1 MRTVDIDNEDNSLVI
16 DTDFTTDTF
25 YFYPEE
31 KKFKLSSS
39 IKDDVFYNT
48 SIIEYR
54 VSAHPIELQMRTIE
68 LSHEPPLE
76 YSIRDGVVLESEI
89 IKNKFNRPKRVQEL
103 KEQTEW
109 MKIPLLNNLEVNLH
123 ILSIHSEIISKEE
136 NRRFLRQSLERIKL
150 GLSKTQSAI
159 EKDKNGLRILT
170 GEYGK
175 QIWYPNVSD
184 EEFKKYLDLPEEK
197 RKDTPFGKKIEY
209 AQKFNDS
216 LFNEK
221 FPNYVGI
228 SETEFKNSD
237 KIIKYIQKLVDEKEQ
252 TPQILPAKN
261 SKTKEVITSLLITL
275 LLSWVASLFVN
286 INPFLIFILVQI
298 IAFLQSIIG
307 NWFTRYFLK
316 S

>member
-123 ILSIHSEIISKEE
+123 ILSIHSEIISKE
-136 NRRFLRQSLERIKL
+136 
-150 GLSKTQSAI
+150 
-159 EKDKNGLRILT
+159 
-170 GEYGK
+170 
-175 QIWYPNVSD
+175 
-184 EEFKKYLDLPEEK
+184 
-197 RKDTPFGKKIEY
+197 
-209 AQKFNDS
+209 
-216 LFNEK
+216 
-221 FPNYVGI
+221 
-228 SETEFKNSD
+228 
-237 KIIKYIQKLVDEKEQ
+237 
-252 TPQILPAKN
+252 
-261 SKTKEVITSLLITL
+261 
-275 LLSWVASLFVN
+275 
-286 INPFLIFILVQI
+286 
-298 IAFLQSIIG
+298 
-307 NWFTRYFLK
+307 
-316 S
+316 

>member
-237 KIIKYIQKLVDEKEQ
+237 KIIKYIQKLVDEKEPW
-252 TPQILPAKN
+252 TRDD
-261 SKTKEVITSLLITL
+261 L
-275 LLSWVASLFVN
+275 LL
-286 INPFLIFILVQI
+286 
-298 IAFLQSIIG
+298 AFL
-307 NWFTRYFLK
+307 
-316 S
+316 